1 MEGPEDPQGTPGR
14 QDDSSLEGL
23 THAWGRVAVN
33 NSWVNGLAETLKCTS
48 PFCLVKGHYSPWWQ
62 YRPNLENTRH
72 GPQPYTNLCALANEL
87 GTALPLPEP
96 TL

>member
-48 PFCLVKGHYSPWWQ
+48 PSAWLRAITH
-62 YRPNLENTRH
+62 
-72 GPQPYTNLCALANEL
+72 L
-87 GTALPLPEP
+87 GGSIVP
-96 TL
+96 TLKTLVMGLNLTPTCVLWLMS